1 MSRRAKAWERSRVR
15 SRLSR
20 KSANREVKP
29 RILIVCEGTK
39 TEPNYFKGFK
49 VRTMNVVIEPAGAVH
64 TSVVDRALALM
75 EEDGDYEEVWCVFD
89 RDKNRANPSDVAL
102 FNSAIEKA
110 KTNGVRVAYSN
121 DAFEL
126 WYLLHF
132 NYCDTQI
139 LRSDY
144 IVKLREIMGA
154 YKKNDQSMYDK
165 LEDKIG
171 VAIRNAK
178 KLYRLSDKNDPA
190 NADPSTTVFML
201 VERLLKLK

>member
-1 MSRRAKAWERSRVR
+1 
-15 SRLSR
+15 
-20 KSANREVKP
+20 
-29 RILIVCEGTK
+29 
-39 TEPNYFKGFK
+39 
-49 VRTMNVVIEPAGAVH
+49 MNVVIEPAGAVH